1 VSCHLLEKTFLA
13 NQQLAEE
20 REMNQ
25 INENFARKV
34 FTCLSVFISIKIGK
48 SSVCPLTNSRF

>member
-1 VSCHLLEKTFLA
+1 LLEKTFLA